1 MIAETQVLWDWEAWE
16 AVRCCNR
23 LQVFQL
29 GRKTSE
35 EMGTR
40 AIVDDSE
47 TAPEV
52 PNQTDGAAG
61 FICALAGLQHIVR
74 ISD

>member
-1 MIAETQVLWDWEAWE
+1 M
-16 AVRCCNR
+16 
-23 LQVFQL
+23 LQSVAGL
-29 GRKTSE
+29 PTGRKTSE

-52 PNQTDGAAG
+52 PNQTDGPAG